1 MGTAADD
8 VDDNGLI
15 DFFVTNF
22 KDESNTL
29 YLQITD
35 GLFQD
40 MSRTAGLDAAGIP
53 FVGWG
58 TQFIDAELDGDLDL
72 VVANGHIDDYRD
84 ENGEFQMR
92 PQLFR
97 NQGNTQFLEVTPDE
111 AGDYFEKKFLGRGLA
126 KLDWNQDG
134 LMDFAVS
141 NIGSLASLVTNTT
154 ENPGHFINIQVH
166 ATTSSRDAFFTQVE
180 VRTDQQHWT
189 RQLLAGNGYHASNE
203 RLLQFGLGSIV
214 DVKSVRVRWPS
225 GAETLVESPDVDCTL
240 ELVEGKRQGVLRKNG
255 DVYELNGAQ
264 IYPPTGR

>member
-1 MGTAADD
+1 MGIAADD
-8 VDDNGLI
+8 LDNNGLI

-29 YLQITD
+29 YLQISD

-58 TQFIDAELDGDLDL
+58 TQFLDANLDGHLDL
-72 VVANGHIDDYRD
+72 VVTNGHVDDYRD
-84 ENGEFQMR
+84 ENGEFHMR
-92 PQLFR
+92 PQLFH
-97 NQGNTQFLEVTPDE
+97 NLGNTQFLEVNPDQ

-126 KLDWNQDG
+126 TLDWNQDG
-134 LMDFAVS
+134 LTDFAVS

-154 ENPGHFINIQVH
+154 EDAGHFINIRVH

-180 VRTDQQHWT
+180 VRTDEQHWT

-203 RLLQFGLGSIV
+203 RVLQFGLGSIV
-214 DVKSVRVRWPS
+214 DVKSLRVQWPS
-225 GAETLVESPDVDCTL
+225 GAETLIENPCVDCTF
-240 ELVEGKRQGVLRKNG
+240 ELVEGRKQGVLWKAG
-255 DVYELNGAQ
+255 DVDEIKGAK
-264 IYPPTGR
+264 ISPPTGR